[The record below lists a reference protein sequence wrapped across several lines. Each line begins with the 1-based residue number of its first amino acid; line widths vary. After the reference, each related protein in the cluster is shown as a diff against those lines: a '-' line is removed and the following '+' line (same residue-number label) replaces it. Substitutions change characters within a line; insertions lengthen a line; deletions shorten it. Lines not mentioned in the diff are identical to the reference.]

1 MVSSVNLI
9 QPRVSWEENLSER
22 LSRSRGPVG
31 MSVGMSVGD
40 VLIAGIDGKRP
51 SVEVGGTI
59 ACCWAL
65 DCTSLYKAS

>member
-9 QPRVSWEENLSER
+9 QPRVVWEKSLSER
-22 LSRSRGPVG
+22 LSRSRRPVG
-31 MSVGMSVGD
+31 MSVED

-59 ACCWAL
+59 VCCWAL
-65 DCTSLYKAS
+65 DCTSLCKAS